1 MQFPLGMKVTSKS
14 EPSVQ
19 DILRSPAFIPWKSYE
34 LSKIDVQPVGK
45 DAAIISYL
53 ARATRPAQ
61 DESDVDFGFEALC
74 CSVWRLDGDKYK
86 ICFHQQTLAA

>member
-1 MQFPLGMKVTSKS
+1 MQFPLGMKVTATS

-34 LSKIDVQPVGK
+34 LSKIDVQPVGNG
-45 DAAIISYL
+45 AAIISYL

-61 DESDVDFGFEALC
+61 DETDVDFGFEALC
-74 CSVWRLDGDKYK
+74 CSVWRLVEGKYYL
-86 ICFHQQTLAA
+86 CFHQQTLAA